1 MSRWIGGRYRV
12 SAATA
17 LGTAVR
23 VAPPDQIRVRQRL
36 LDEEGAVVAESS
48 VRNMVARL
56 RAEEFKRLASGSGLV
71 VARNALVAGADV
83 LIAVVRGGD
92 GS

>member
-1 MSRWIGGRYRV
+1 M
-12 SAATA
+12 
-17 LGTAVR
+17 
-23 VAPPDQIRVRQRL
+23 
-36 LDEEGAVVAESS
+36 VAESS

-56 RAEEFKRLASGSGLV
+56 RAEEFKRLASDSGLV